1 MAANKF
7 LGLRLVA
14 GVGRGNVA
22 TYYFAAAM
30 SICLLSFINLIQP
43 FLLTNFLGI
52 PVEEHGLVTGGL
64 TFWEESVGLV
74 CIALAGVFSD
84 RFGRRIVFAVGFLI
98 LGIGFA
104 LFPQAQDL
112 RVLLAFR
119 VLFSVGS
126 VFVIGMLSS
135 VVADYVLNSDRG
147 KANGL
152 VGVMNGVGAMIAVF
166 GLVQIPGVLLSNGF
180 SVREAGQI
188 TYYVAAGLAVLTAL
202 VMWAGLMKHESRHSE
217 DMLHVRQL
225 LREGLAAAK
234 DPGVALAYGAAFVSR
249 GHLLVIGS
257 FLSVWINKAGTLAGM
272 TPGEVTERI
281 GMIVGISQG
290 VALLA
295 APLAGWLA
303 DRVNRVLAVIIIQAV
318 AVIGFSS
325 LWLVSDPFTGLMIG
339 LTCIASAGQIGSII
353 TAQVLVQQQA
363 PPAIRGSVIGFW
375 GLCGSLGILVA
386 TSLGGL
392 LFDRWTEAGPFVMMG
407 VLSLLLIIWA
417 MSVYN
422 RVMPVHEEV
431 PLATASTD

>member
-1 MAANKF
+1 MTVNRF
-7 LGLRLVA
+7 LGLRLAA

-166 GLVQIPGVLLSNGF
+166 GLVQIPGVLLNNGF
-180 SVREAGQI
+180 GVREAGQI
-188 TYYVAAGLAVLTAL
+188 TYYVAAGLAVFTAL
-202 VMWAGLMKHESRHSE
+202 TMWAGLMKHESRHSE
-217 DMLHVRQL
+217 DVLHVRQL

-281 GMIVGISQG
+281 GIIVGISQG

-295 APLAGWLA
+295 APVAGWLA
-303 DRVNRVLAVIIIQAV
+303 DRVNRVLAIIIIQAV

-375 GLCGSLGILVA
+375 GLCGSLGILV
-386 TSLGGL
+386 TTLLGGL
-392 LFDRWTEAGPFVMMG
+392 LFDRWMEAGPFVMMG
-407 VLSLLLIIWA
+407 LLGLLLIIWA
-417 MSVYN
+417 VSVYKH
-422 RVMPVHEEV
+422 VAPVHEEV
-431 PLATASTD
+431 PLAATPTD

>member
-1 MAANKF
+1 
-7 LGLRLVA
+7 VA
-14 GVGRGNVA
+14 GV
-22 TYYFAAAM
+22 
-30 SICLLSFINLIQP
+30 L
-43 FLLTNFLGI
+43 
-52 PVEEHGLVTGGL
+52 
-64 TFWEESVGLV
+64 
-74 CIALAGVFSD
+74 SD
-84 RFGRRIVFAVGFLI
+84 RFGRRIVFAAGFLI
-98 LGIGFA
+98 LGLGFM

-112 RVLLAFR
+112 RMLLSFR
-119 VLFSVGS
+119 VVFSVGS

-166 GLVQIPGVLLSNGF
+166 GLVQIPGVLLDNGY
-180 SVREAGQI
+180 SVREAGQF
-188 TYYVAAGLAVLTAL
+188 TYYAAAVLAAFTAI
-202 VMWAGLMKHESRHSE
+202 VMWLGLMKHESRHSE
-217 DMLHVRQL
+217 DVLHVRQL

-272 TPGEVTERI
+272 SPGEVTERI

-295 APLAGWLA
+295 APIAGWLA
-303 DRVNRVLAVIIIQAV
+303 DRVNRVLAVIIIQAI
-318 AVIGFSS
+318 AVVGFSS
-325 LWLVSDPFTGLMIG
+325 LWLVSDPFSGLMIG
-339 LTCIASAGQIGSII
+339 LTCIAAAGQIGSII

-363 PPAIRGSVIGFW
+363 PANIRGSVIGFW
-375 GLCGSLGILVA
+375 GLCGSAGILVT

-407 VLSLLLIIWA
+407 GFSLLLIVWA
-417 MSVYN
+417 VSVYS
-422 RVMPVHEEV
+422 RIAPRHEDV
-431 PLATASTD
+431 PLVTAPAE

>member
-7 LGLRLVA
+7 LGLRLA
-14 GVGRGNVA
+14 ASVGRGNVA

-52 PVEEHGLVTGGL
+52 PVAEHGLVTGGL

-74 CIALAGVFSD
+74 CIAMAGVFSD
-84 RFGRRIVFAVGFLI
+84 RFGRRIVFVVGFVI
-98 LGIGFA
+98 LGLGFA
-104 LFPQAQDL
+104 LFPQAQNL
-112 RVLLAFR
+112 PMLLAFR

-166 GLVQIPGVLLSNGF
+166 GLVQIPAVLLNNGF
-180 SVREAGQI
+180 GVREAGQI
-188 TYYVAAGLAVLTAL
+188 TYYVAGGLAVLTAL
-202 VMWAGLMKHESRHSE
+202 IMWAGLMKHEPRHNE
-217 DMLHVRQL
+217 DVLHVRQL

-272 TPGEVTERI
+272 MPGEVTEQI

-290 VALLA
+290 VALLV

-375 GLCGSLGILVA
+375 GLCGSLGILVT

-392 LFDRWTEAGPFVMMG
+392 LFDRWMEAGPFVMMG
-407 VLSLLLIIWA
+407 GFSLLLIIWA
-417 MSVYN
+417 VSVYK
-422 RVMPVHEEV
+422 RVLPMHEEV
-431 PLATASTD
+431 PLAAASTD